1 MKPLSAIAALLA
13 TAPLLAAA
21 PPIRAAAPAKP
32 LTRTTFHFSFAQQ
45 PPDNATPVFPDTL
58 YSPEKGFGFEPDTNV
73 PGPGIQPMPATQPS
87 LQSTNA
93 AITSNDR
100 FIFSVAVPPG
110 NYTVTLTLGNPD
122 TAAVTTVKAEARRLM
137 LDQIHTQKGEFV
149 KKSFTVN
156 VRSPHI
162 TGDGDVKLDP
172 REPGSFTWD
181 DKLSLEFIGTHPS
194 VSALDIQKADH
205 VTTVFLCGDSTVT
218 DQPRDPYGT
227 WGQMLPAF
235 FKPSVSVANYAES
248 GETLKA
254 FKFENRWDKVMSEVR
269 PGDYVFLQFGTND
282 LNKSGRNA
290 MWPADQPSGDWSKT
304 YSEANTDYKKL
315 LEDYSAQI
323 KAKGATAVI
332 VSPMTKIDM
341 RSGEVNAA
349 GLRDYPQAA
358 VAAAKESNTALI
370 DLNAMSV
377 QLVKALGPTLAP
389 RAYVEGLHS
398 KDYGG
403 YLFARCIVQGI
414 RDDHLPL
421 ANDLNDLATPFDP
434 THPEPLPDAF
444 TLPLEPTP
452 PMRFGMGRG
461 RGGFRGRGAASQPAP
476 VR

>member
-1 MKPLSAIAALLA
+1 MKPLPAAI
-13 TAPLLAAA
+13 TLLAAA
-21 PPIRAAAPAKP
+21 ASLAMAPVPPGQHA
-32 LTRTTFHFSFAQQ
+32 TSFSFSFGGKVT
-45 PPDNATPVFPDTL
+45 DATPISPDTL
-58 YSPEKGFGFEPDTNV
+58 FTPERGYGFEPDTNV
-73 PGPGIQPMPATQPS
+73 PGPGIQPMPATQPA
-87 LQSTNA
+87 LQSA
-93 AITSNDR
+93 GPAITSNER

-110 NYTVTLTLGNPD
+110 NYTVTVTLGNPD
-122 TAAVTTVKAEARRLM
+122 TDAATTVKAEARRLM

-162 TGDGDVKLDP
+162 ANDGDVKLDP

-227 WGQMLPAF
+227 WGQMLPVF
-235 FKPSVSVANYAES
+235 FKPSVAVANYAES

-254 FKFENRWDKVMSEVR
+254 FKFENRWDKVMSEVK
-269 PGDYVFLQFGTND
+269 PGDYVLLQFGTND

-323 KAKGATAVI
+323 KAKGATPVI

-341 RSGEVNAA
+341 RSGEVNEA

-403 YLFARCIVQGI
+403 YLFARCIVEGI
-414 RDDHLPL
+414 RQDKLPL
-421 ANDLNDLATPFDP
+421 ASALNDLATPFDP
-434 THPEPLPDAF
+434 AHPEPQPDAF

-452 PMRFGMGRG
+452 PMRFGAGR
-461 RGGFRGRGAASQPAP
+461 GFRGGIRGGGAAPAP
-476 VR
+476 RSAPAR